1 MKHSS
6 IGKLMFLLCLL
17 VWAVLS
23 VIPSTAKESLS
34 SEQTYLYKTTFIR
47 AAPGRLLD
55 LIDLLKEQMSVHDAS
70 GDKLPFWWRHTQ
82 GDQWDLM
89 MLYPMGS
96 YIEYYSKQRIKRRA
110 QAQAKSPFSQNEFKK
125 RFQESVSWYED
136 IFVMGPPLEIV
147 ESVFKDTS
155 FYHCEIFIALPGK
168 HAELFKEREMENA
181 YLYGIGRPQN
191 LIFTRDQGAAWD
203 LFTLGCYK
211 DMKHWAAS
219 SEIPREK
226 REAAA
231 IKAGFE
237 GSDKIGPYMRTLIL
251 MHRDTIGVA
260 IK

>member
-1 MKHSS
+1 MRYHLISKFT
-6 IGKLMFLLCLL
+6 LLLCLV
-17 VWAVLS
+17 VWVFPS
-23 VIPSTAKESLS
+23 VFPSAAKEP
-34 SEQTYLYKTTFIR
+34 QTYLYRATFIR
-47 AAPGRLLD
+47 AAPGKLLD
-55 LIDLLKEQMSVHDAS
+55 LIDLFKDRMSVYDSS
-70 GDKLPFWWRHTQ
+70 GDIRPFWWRHTQ

-96 YIEYYSKQRIKRRA
+96 YGEFYSKERIEHRT
-110 QAQAKSPFSQNEFKK
+110 QAQASASLPQQEFKK
-125 RFQESVSWYED
+125 RFQEDASWYED
-136 IFVMGPPLEIV
+136 ILVMGPPLEIV
-147 ESVFKDTS
+147 ENVFKDTS

-168 HAELFKEREMENA
+168 HAELFKQREMENA

-211 DMKHWAAS
+211 DMKKWAAS
-219 SEIPREK
+219 SEVSKEK

-231 IKAGFE
+231 IEAGFE
-237 GSDKIGPYMRTLIL
+237 GPDMIGPYMRTLIL

>member
-1 MKHSS
+1 MQYFRP
-6 IGKLMFLLCLL
+6 GKCMFLLGLIIL
-17 VWAVLS
+17 VFFSATRS
-23 VIPSTAKESLS
+23 ATTEQLS
-34 SEQTYLYKTTFIR
+34 SEQTYLYRTTFIR
-47 AAPGRLLD
+47 AAPGKLLD
-55 LIDLLKEQMSVHDAS
+55 LIDLFKEQMPVYDES
-70 GDKLPFWWRHTQ
+70 GDNRPFWWRHTQ

-89 MLYPMGS
+89 MLYPMES
-96 YIEYYSKQRIKRRA
+96 YKEYYSKERIERRA
-110 QAQAKSPFSQNEFKK
+110 QAQAGSSLSQAEFKK
-125 RFQESVSWYED
+125 RFQEDVSWYED
-136 IFVMGPPLEIV
+136 IFVMGPPLEVV
-147 ESVFKDTS
+147 EKVFKDTS

-168 HAELFKEREMENA
+168 HAELFKEREMEND
-181 YLYGIGRPQN
+181 YQYNIGRPEN

-211 DMKHWAAS
+211 DMKQWAVS
-219 SEIPREK
+219 SDIPKDE

>member
-1 MKHSS
+1 MKYHRM
-6 IGKLMFLLCLL
+6 GKFMLLLCLV
-17 VWAVLS
+17 VWGYPFAAHSATTELL
-23 VIPSTAKESLS
+23 P
-34 SEQTYLYKTTFIR
+34 SEQTYLYKATFIR
-47 AAPGRLLD
+47 AAPGKLLD
-55 LIDLLKEQMSVHDAS
+55 LIELLKGRMSVYDAW

-89 MLYPMGS
+89 MLYPMKS
-96 YIEYYSKQRIKRRA
+96 YAEYYSKERIARRN
-110 QAQAKSPFSQNEFKK
+110 QVQSSSSLSLQEFKN
-125 RFQESVSWYED
+125 RYQAYTSWYED

-147 ESVFKDTS
+147 ENVFKDTA

-168 HAELFKEREMENA
+168 LAELFKEREMENA
-181 YLYGIGRPQN
+181 YLHNLGRPQN

-211 DMKHWAAS
+211 DMKQWAAS
-219 SEIPREK
+219 SDISREK
-226 REAAA
+226 REEAA

-237 GSDKIGPYMRTLIL
+237 GPDKIGPYMRTLIL

>member
-1 MKHSS
+1 MLFLVVLVFQAHSS
-6 IGKLMFLLCLL
+6 
-17 VWAVLS
+17 
-23 VIPSTAKESLS
+23 STITESTELLS
-34 SEQTYLYKTTFIR
+34 SEQTYLYRTTFIR
-47 AAPGRLLD
+47 AAPGKLLD
-55 LIDLLKEQMSVHDAS
+55 LIDLFKDRMKVYDAA
-70 GDKLPFWWRHTQ
+70 GDKQPFWWRHTQ

-89 MLYPMGS
+89 MIYPMES
-96 YIEYYSKQRIKRRA
+96 YTEYYSKKRIERRT
-110 QAQAKSPFSQNEFKK
+110 QAQNSSPLSEQEFKK
-125 RFQESVSWYED
+125 NFQECTSWYED

-147 ESVFKDTS
+147 ENVFKETS

-181 YLYGIGRPQN
+181 YQYYLGRPQN
-191 LIFTRDQGAAWD
+191 LIFTRDRGAAWD

-211 DMKHWAAS
+211 DMEHWAAS
-219 SEIPREK
+219 PDVPMEK

-237 GSDKIGPYMRTLIL
+237 GPDKIGPYMRTLIL

>member
-1 MKHSS
+1 VKFRW
-6 IGKLMFLLCLL
+6 IGKVVLLLCLF
-17 VWAVLS
+17 VWEVPS
-23 VIPSTAKESLS
+23 VIPSSAKEPLS

-47 AAPGRLLD
+47 AAPGKLLD
-55 LIDLLKEQMSVHDAS
+55 LIDLLKGQMSVIDAS
-70 GDKLPFWWRHTQ
+70 EDKRPFWWRHTQ

-89 MLYPMGS
+89 MLYPMES
-96 YIEYYSKQRIKRRA
+96 YTEYYSKQRIKRRA
-110 QAQAKSPFSQNEFKK
+110 QAQSKSSLSQEEFKK
-125 RFQESVSWYED
+125 RYQEDVAWYED

-147 ESVFKDTS
+147 ENVFKNTS

-168 HAELFKEREMENA
+168 HKELFKEREMENA
-181 YLYGIGRPQN
+181 YLHGIGRPEN

-211 DMKHWAAS
+211 DMNHWAAS
-219 SEIPREK
+219 SDIPREK

>member
-1 MKHSS
+1 MKSHW
-6 IGKLMFLLCLL
+6 IRKFMLLVCLL
-17 VWAVLS
+17 VWTVPS
-23 VIPSTAKESLS
+23 VIHSTEEEPLS

-47 AAPGRLLD
+47 AAPGKLLD
-55 LIDLLKEQMSVHDAS
+55 LIDLLKERMAVHDAA
-70 GDKLPFWWRHTQ
+70 GDKRPFWWRHTQ

-96 YIEYYSKQRIKRRA
+96 YAEYYSKIRIEHRT
-110 QAQAKSPFSQNEFKK
+110 QAQASSSLPPQKFKK
-125 RFQESVSWYED
+125 RFQEDVAWYED

-147 ESVFKDTS
+147 ENVFKNTS
-155 FYHCEIFIALPGK
+155 FYHCEIFVALPGK
-168 HAELFKEREMENA
+168 HEELFKEREMENA

-203 LFTLGCYK
+203 LYTLGCYK
-211 DMKHWAAS
+211 DMDHWAAS
-219 SEIPREK
+219 SDIPREK

-260 IK
+260 IR

>member
-1 MKHSS
+1 MKYRWFV
-6 IGKLMFLLCLL
+6 KFFLLPCLV
-17 VWAVLS
+17 VWLFPS
-23 VIPSTAKESLS
+23 VIPSEAKKPLS

-47 AAPGRLLD
+47 AAPGKLLD
-55 LIDLLKEQMSVHDAS
+55 LIDLMKEKMPVIDAS
-70 GDKLPFWWRHTQ
+70 GDKAPFWWRHTQ

-89 MLYPMGS
+89 MLYPMES
-96 YIEYYSKQRIKRRA
+96 YATYYAEDRIERRN
-110 QAQAKSPFSQNEFKK
+110 QAQTSSSLPQKEFKT
-125 RFQESVSWYED
+125 RFQEYVSWYED

-147 ESVFKDTS
+147 ENAFKDTT
-155 FYHCEIFIALPGK
+155 FYHIEIFIALPGK

-181 YLYGIGRPQN
+181 YQRNIGRPQN
-191 LIFTRDQGAAWD
+191 LIFTRDQGASWD

-211 DMKHWAAS
+211 DMDQWAAS
-219 SEIPREK
+219 SDLAKEK
-226 REAAA
+226 RDKAA